1 MKRNKSEVK
10 KVEATEKFR
19 DAMIKAREKKH
30 LSKSDLARSIEKSPS
45 FICDI
50 EAKRKNPSLETA
62 ISISKVLEI
71 PLDKIFK

>member
-1 MKRNKSEVK
+1 M
-10 KVEATEKFR
+10 
-19 DAMIKAREKKH
+19 
-30 LSKSDLARSIEKSPS
+30 ARSIEKSPS